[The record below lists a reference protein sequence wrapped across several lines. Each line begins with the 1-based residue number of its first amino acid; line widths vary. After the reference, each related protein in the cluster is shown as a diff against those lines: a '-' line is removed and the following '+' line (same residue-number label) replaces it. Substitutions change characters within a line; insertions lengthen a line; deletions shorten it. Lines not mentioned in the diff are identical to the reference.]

1 MHFGST
7 EKEPELT
14 PEREEEILAKRVA
27 RKTAS
32 IEGCS
37 VELQIQKQQI
47 KLLSERIDSLQGQ
60 QTTLLKRVEMLQEL
74 HAKNMQAML
83 NGGPTE

>member
-7 EKEPELT
+7 EKEEELT
-14 PEREEEILAKRVA
+14 PEREEEKIAKKVA
-27 RKTAS
+27 RNAATHAGMN
-32 IEGCS
+32 I
-37 VELQIQKQQI
+37 ELQIQKQQI

-60 QTTLLKRVEMLQEL
+60 QTTLLAEVRMLKEL
-74 HAKNMQAML
+74 HAKNLQSML

>member
-14 PEREEEILAKRVA
+14 PEREEEKLAKQVA
-27 RKTAS
+27 RKTATLA
-32 IEGCS
+32 GCS
-37 VELQIQKQQI
+37 IELQIQKQQI
-47 KLLSERIDSLQGQ
+47 KLLSDRIASLQGQ
-60 QTTLLKRVEMLQEL
+60 QTTLLNEVRMLKEL
-74 HAKNMQAML
+74 HAKNMAAML

>member
-1 MHFGST
+1 MQFGST
-7 EKEPELT
+7 QKEPELT
-14 PEREEEILAKRVA
+14 PEREEEILAKKIA

-32 IEGCS
+32 IAGCS
-37 VELQIQKQQI
+37 IELQIQKQQI

-60 QTTLLKRVEMLQEL
+60 QTTLLNEVRMLREL

-83 NGGPTE
+83 RGGPTE